1 MIKKFLITLALFCAT
16 MLPNP
21 CQASSGIPTNMIDGL
36 IQNYII
42 IKNDELP
49 LQQVQALSHA
59 IIYYSYQYGI
69 DPLLVTAMISCES
82 CFSQDSTSSAG
93 AIGLTQL
100 MPATAEAVG
109 VNPYDANQNI
119 EGGCSYLA
127 TQIKNFSQTA
137 TPVELA
143 LAAYNA
149 GPNAVWKHGG
159 IPPYAETQNYVE
171 NIRAEYFRLYDSLMY
186 ALA

>member
-1 MIKKFLITLALFCAT
+1 MLKKLIFASLLTLSLLSCRPT
-16 MLPNP
+16 E
-21 CQASSGIPTNMIDGL
+21 ASGGIPTQMMDGL

-42 IKNDELP
+42 LKNDELS
-49 LQQVQALSHA
+49 LAQVQNLSHA
-59 IIYYSYQYGI
+59 IIYYSYQYGV

-82 CFSQDSTSSAG
+82 CFSQDAVSSVG

-100 MPATAEAVG
+100 MPSTAEAVG

-127 TQIKNFSQTA
+127 TQIKNFSGA
-137 TPVELA
+137 TYPVEYA

-149 GPNAVWKHGG
+149 GPNAVHKYGG
-159 IPPYAETQNYVE
+159 IPPYPETMSYVE
-171 NIRAEYFRLYDSLMY
+171 NIRTEYFRLYDSLMY
-186 ALA
+186 ALG

>member
-1 MIKKFLITLALFCAT
+1 MIKKIFIALFFSFLFIRPCAA
-16 MLPNP
+16 N
-21 CQASSGIPTNMIDGL
+21 GVPTHMIDGL

-49 LQQVQALSHA
+49 LNQVQSLSHS
-59 IIYYSYQYGI
+59 IIYYSYQYGL
-69 DPLLVTAMISCES
+69 DPLLVTAMIACES
-82 CFSQDSTSSAG
+82 SFSQEATSGVG

-127 TQIKNFSQTA
+127 TQIKNFAQTSM
-137 TPVELA
+137 PVEMA

-149 GPNAVWKHGG
+149 GPNAVWKYGG
-159 IPPYAETQNYVE
+159 IPPYDETQNYVE
-171 NIRAEYFRLYDSLMY
+171 NIRTEYFRLYDSLMY